1 MKGIKKSFLAIIMIL
16 CSVLMFGCGKK
27 DIPANYT
34 IEDNGF
40 QYILYTEQKIIT
52 VDRCTYSFSYTGDKS
67 DYEIRIS
74 YGDNYNIVSTYDN
87 DGGTTYED
95 GFSPSYNV
103 SPEILVS
110 MVYTYMCDYEGNNTF
125 EPGIFFGGIILG
137 VLGIIMICA
146 PEFVFKTKYW
156 HIKDAEPSDSYMGV
170 TIAFGIIFCIAAVIM
185 ILVGIF

>member
-1 MKGIKKSFLAIIMIL
+1 MKGMKKPFLAIILIL

-27 DIPANYT
+27 EIPAHYT
-34 IEDNGF
+34 IEDNGL
-40 QYILYTEQKIIT
+40 QYILYTENKIIT
-52 VDRCTYSFSYTGDKS
+52 VDGYTYTYSYTGDKS

-74 YGDNYNIVSTYDN
+74 YGDSYSIISNYDY
-87 DGGTTYED
+87 DGGETYED
-95 GFSPSYNV
+95 GFCPNYDV
-103 SPEILVS
+103 SPEILVD
-110 MVYTYMCDYEGNNTF
+110 MVYTYMSDCEGNNTF
-125 EPGIFFGGIILG
+125 EPGLFFGGIIIG
-137 VLGIIMICA
+137 ILGIIMICV